1 MRRILKE
8 IAIAAW
14 LPVTAGIL
22 TFATNWL
29 VWFVVGPDCV
39 PLPDAPCPKLPW
51 GRYITY
57 EVLGDCYLYS
67 FLAMSVTGGSDAMLF
82 IRELRNRE
90 KDKKIADE
98 RLDQEK
104 QQRAE
109 DRQRYDE
116 QQKINAQQRAE
127 DLKRADRQLAEE
139 RERADRQLAEN
150 RERYDRDLAENRER
164 NDRMLAL
171 TENMMQQ
178 AAEERAAAQARADAD
193 RQALVESQSRLADAL
208 ARFTDAL
215 ERNSN
220 RNGS

>member
-1 MRRILKE
+1 M
-8 IAIAAW
+8 
-14 LPVTAGIL
+14 
-22 TFATNWL
+22 
-29 VWFVVGPDCV
+29 VGPDCV

-104 QQRAE
+104 A
-109 DRQRYDE
+109 RYDE

-127 DLKRADRQLAEE
+127 D
-139 RERADRQLAEN
+139 
-150 RERYDRDLAENRER
+150 
-164 NDRMLAL
+164 
-171 TENMMQQ
+171 
-178 AAEERAAAQARADAD
+178 QARADRMVEKSEAMLRQVIDERRAEREERREREARLEAAAD
-193 RQALVESQSRLADAL
+193 RQALTDAL
-208 ARFTDAL
+208 ARFSDAIDD
-215 ERNSN
+215 RNNRRRPRRRNLRSN
-220 RNGS
+220 GR